1 MEKNIASRI
10 RYIKENFY
18 RENFW
23 AEHVVAQLDC
33 WIAFY
38 FQHRTFPGSQKLI
51 AIPQVKTLPF
61 LKTDIPISPNDLF
74 KKFAGTDAKALV
86 SNQGLA
92 ALNIHF
98 GGNKLTSQ
106 QAMYEY
112 LENLTFQALSQEND
126 KVYMS
131 FSEVGLLVND
141 LLECPLKKENEKI
154 EKSSILGGKLG
165 KKLETD
171 SKAELSPELKIQKG
185 EETEGELIE
194 LAESSIPLKTEKI
207 EDIYNQEKKYFLKVV
222 TIINKTDLE
231 TAVGMNEDS
240 NKAVIDEIINLTLA
254 LIVHDTVNVD
264 SQLDFEKNDLD
275 TTFRLSNTLQERL
288 YSILEQARKKVKSLK
303 FPGEV
308 VDEIP
313 NDPLSAEKG
322 IETEDFY
329 LDDSLRQLLNPEN
342 QLYFPQPSTD
352 DRKGFEVNVSG
363 DELIVYKLPALTTV
377 SIAKKDFKNSL
388 EKIIED
394 LNINL
399 TQLKMTEVDRIETRQ
414 KINIVKNFINR
425 LDSANKQNIEKQLQT
440 HEWIIK
446 LIEEQLQEYKTYF
459 TFGENFEN
467 YNLQRKDKF
476 NSNITL

>member
-1 MEKNIASRI
+1 M
-10 RYIKENFY
+10 
-18 RENFW
+18 
-23 AEHVVAQLDC
+23 
-33 WIAFY
+33 
-38 FQHRTFPGSQKLI
+38 
-51 AIPQVKTLPF
+51 
-61 LKTDIPISPNDLF
+61 
-74 KKFAGTDAKALV
+74 
-86 SNQGLA
+86 
-92 ALNIHF
+92 
-98 GGNKLTSQ
+98 
-106 QAMYEY
+106 
-112 LENLTFQALSQEND
+112 
-126 KVYMS
+126 
-131 FSEVGLLVND
+131 
-141 LLECPLKKENEKI
+141 
-154 EKSSILGGKLG
+154 
-165 KKLETD
+165 
-171 SKAELSPELKIQKG
+171 
-185 EETEGELIE
+185 
-194 LAESSIPLKTEKI
+194 
-207 EDIYNQEKKYFLKVV
+207 
-222 TIINKTDLE
+222 
-231 TAVGMNEDS
+231 
-240 NKAVIDEIINLTLA
+240 
-254 LIVHDTVNVD
+254 
-264 SQLDFEKNDLD
+264 
-275 TTFRLSNTLQERL
+275 
-288 YSILEQARKKVKSLK
+288 
-303 FPGEV
+303 

>member
-1 MEKNIASRI
+1 MEKISLHEYDI
-10 RYIKENFY
+10 IKEDFY

-23 AEHVVAQLDC
+23 AKHVVTKLDC

-38 FQHRTFPGSQKLI
+38 FHHGTFPGLQKLI
-51 AIPQVKTLPF
+51 ALQQVKTLPF
-61 LKTDIPISPNDLF
+61 LKTDIPISPINLF

-86 SNQGLA
+86 SIQGLA

-98 GGNKLTSQ
+98 GGNKFTSQ

-126 KVYMS
+126 KAYMS

-141 LLECPLKKENEKI
+141 LLECLVKKENEQI
-154 EKSSILGGKLG
+154 EKSSILGRKLR

-171 SKAELSPELKIQKG
+171 FKAELSPELKIQKG
-185 EETEGELIE
+185 EEIEGELIE
-194 LAESSIPLKTEKI
+194 PAESSTPLKTEKI
-207 EDIYNQEKKYFLKVV
+207 EDIYNQEKEDFLKVV

-240 NKAVIDEIINLTLA
+240 NKAVIDEINNPTPA

-288 YSILEQARKKVKSLK
+288 DNILEQARKKVSSLK

-308 VDEIP
+308 VDKIS
-313 NDPLSAEKG
+313 NDPLNAEKS
-322 IETEDFY
+322 IETEDIY

-342 QLYFPQPSTD
+342 QLFFPQPSTD
-352 DRKGFEVNVSG
+352 DGKDFAVNVRG
-363 DELIVYKLPALTTV
+363 DDLIIFKLPPLTTV
-377 SIAKKDFKNSL
+377 SIVKKDLKNLL

-399 TQLKMTEVDRIETRQ
+399 TQLKMTEGDRIDTRQ
-414 KINIVKNFINR
+414 KIDIVKNFINR
-425 LDSANKQNIEKQLQT
+425 FDSANKQNIEKQLQT

-446 LIEEQLQEYKTYF
+446 LIEDKLQKDKTYY

-467 YNLQRKDKF
+467 YNLQKKD
-476 NSNITL
+476 

>member
-1 MEKNIASRI
+1 M
-10 RYIKENFY
+10 
-18 RENFW
+18 
-23 AEHVVAQLDC
+23 
-33 WIAFY
+33 
-38 FQHRTFPGSQKLI
+38 
-51 AIPQVKTLPF
+51 
-61 LKTDIPISPNDLF
+61 
-74 KKFAGTDAKALV
+74 
-86 SNQGLA
+86 
-92 ALNIHF
+92 
-98 GGNKLTSQ
+98 
-106 QAMYEY
+106 
-112 LENLTFQALSQEND
+112 
-126 KVYMS
+126 
-131 FSEVGLLVND
+131 
-141 LLECPLKKENEKI
+141 
-154 EKSSILGGKLG
+154 
-165 KKLETD
+165 
-171 SKAELSPELKIQKG
+171 
-185 EETEGELIE
+185 
-194 LAESSIPLKTEKI
+194 
-207 EDIYNQEKKYFLKVV
+207 
-222 TIINKTDLE
+222 
-231 TAVGMNEDS
+231 
-240 NKAVIDEIINLTLA
+240 
-254 LIVHDTVNVD
+254 
-264 SQLDFEKNDLD
+264 
-275 TTFRLSNTLQERL
+275 
-288 YSILEQARKKVKSLK
+288 KSLK

-446 LIEEQLQEYKTYF
+446 LIEDKLQKDKTYY

-467 YNLQRKDKF
+467 YNLQKKINLIQMLPF
-476 NSNITL
+476 EKEN